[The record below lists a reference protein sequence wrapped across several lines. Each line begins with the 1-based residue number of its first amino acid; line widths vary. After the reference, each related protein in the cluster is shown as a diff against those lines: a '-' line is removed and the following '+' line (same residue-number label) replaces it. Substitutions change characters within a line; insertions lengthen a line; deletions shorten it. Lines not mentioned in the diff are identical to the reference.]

1 MRVLSFVL
9 ITIIGAGYA
18 FGREQ
23 TFPQQTFTL
32 QEGKDSNLKIH
43 AQGIFACTGDT
54 VDPYK
59 FTSESRTLAL
69 CASAWLAVTYHKD
82 TNTLQI
88 YWTDEWGNQAICSL
102 DATIG
107 SSCKPELVAAGAG
120 QKGTSP
126 TDLASKTHI
135 TSSSR
140 SLAVAPQST
149 STLSMTATTMSAC
162 KGPRK

>member
-54 VDPYK
+54 VDPYSTCALIEAK
-59 FTSESRTLAL
+59 DETL
-69 CASAWLAVTYHKD
+69 
-82 TNTLQI
+82 I
-88 YWTDEWGNQAICSL
+88 RI
-102 DATIG
+102 
-107 SSCKPELVAAGAG
+107 
-120 QKGTSP
+120 
-126 TDLASKTHI
+126 
-135 TSSSR
+135 
-140 SLAVAPQST
+140 
-149 STLSMTATTMSAC
+149 
-162 KGPRK
+162 